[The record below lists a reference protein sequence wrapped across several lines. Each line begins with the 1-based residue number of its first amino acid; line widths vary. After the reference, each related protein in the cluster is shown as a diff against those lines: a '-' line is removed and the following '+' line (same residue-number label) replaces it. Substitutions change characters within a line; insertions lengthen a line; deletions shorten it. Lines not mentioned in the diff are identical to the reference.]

1 MIDPTP
7 YPVSG
12 AWRPGDDP
20 GRRRFL
26 TIAADRPFALD
37 HGGRL
42 HDVAIAYETWGEL
55 DATGSNAVLV
65 CHAWTGD
72 SHLAGPGRPRPSHA
86 GLVGGR
92 RRPGAADRHRT
103 ATSSSAPTCSAGAR
117 ARPGRRRSI
126 PSTGRPYG
134 SAFPMITIRDMVRA
148 QARLADH
155 LGVERWLSV
164 LGGSMGGMQVLE
176 WAITYPERVQ
186 SIVSNRNL
194 CTSNGTTDR
203 LGRHRPTGHS
213 PRSPLAGRRLLRR
226 LARRRAPRGA
236 GHRPHGG
243 AGDVPLRQRVHRPLR
258 SRAGRAT
265 RHDEPG
271 LWQRFEVERYLDHH
285 GVKLVRRFDANSYLV
300 IGKAMDLHDVG
311 KGRGGLE
318 SGIARIRVPTLVLGI
333 NSDILYPDLP
343 AASDPPAPRPQ
354 RHADGAGGDRFAAR
368 SRCLP
373 DQRRPGGR
381 GDRRLPRRGGQDA
394 DDRASPDTIAI
405 TSGRSHAGGALG
417 SVLHASAVWQ
427 VDSLEEHRQTGYGG
441 PRRPVLRSVRQPDR
455 HRLRAGGGRAGGCRG
470 RPGVRLGHGRR
481 RLARAGAVLDG

>member
-72 SHLAGPGRPRPSHA
+72 SHLAGPAGRGHPTP
-86 GLVGGR
+86 GWWEGVVG
-92 RRPGAADRHRT
+92 PALPIDTERHFVVCANVLGGCQGST
-103 ATSSSAPTCSAGAR
+103 GPA
-117 ARPGRRRSI
+117 SI
-126 PSTGRPYG
+126 DPETGRPYG

-186 SIVSNRNL
+186 SIVPIAT
-194 CTSNGTTDR
+194 CAQATAQQIAWG
-203 LGRHRPTGHS
+203 
-213 PRSPLAGRRLLRR
+213 AIGRRAIR
-226 LARRRAPRGA
+226 LDPRWRGGDYYEASPGDGPHEGLAIARMVAQ
-236 GHRPHGG
+236 
-243 AGDVPLRQRVHRPLR
+243 VTFR
-258 SRAGRAT
+258 SDNAFSDRFGRELAEHE
-265 RHDEPG
+265 HDEPG

-333 NSDILYPDLP
+333 NSDILYPIYQ
-343 AASDPPAPRPQ
+343 Q
-354 RHADGAGGDRFAAR
+354 RQIHQ
-368 SRCLP
+368 L
-373 DQRRPGGR
+373 
-381 GDRRLPRRGGQDA
+381 
-394 DDRASPDTIAI
+394 
-405 TSGRSHAGGALG
+405 
-417 SVLHASAVWQ
+417 
-427 VDSLEEHRQTGYGG
+427 
-441 PRRPVLRSVRQPDR
+441 
-455 HRLRAGGGRAGGCRG
+455 
-470 RPGVRLGHGRR
+470 
-481 RLARAGAVLDG
+481 LARNGTPTELVEIDSPHGHDAFLINVDQVAEAVGVFLDEVAKRR